1 MFLQV
6 SAFSDVFRAQR
17 QRSWGHTD
25 PSVGPA
31 CATGERLDLR
41 PVSSPARPWLYAV
54 KIMGVLV
61 ITSSGDPPHNAFPG
75 VPDSASVGVV
85 NKVLRAVV
93 RSRRRPD
100 AEVRMRAGDRAATP
114 TPRGCGGTRASL
126 AAGRGCRG
134 RRNVQYWQ
142 PRGEGPWGWVFP
154 RPPGLRVSGCSF
166 GVRCA
171 LVF

>member
-17 QRSWGHTD
+17 QRCWGHTD

-114 TPRGCGGTRASL
+114 TPRGCEWDQGKPGCWAWAQRKAEGVCSIGSQE
-126 AAGRGCRG
+126 GRG
-134 RRNVQYWQ
+134 
-142 PRGEGPWGWVFP
+142 
-154 RPPGLRVSGCSF
+154 PGAGCSPASRAAC
-166 GVRCA
+166 VW
-171 LVF
+171 L

>member
-17 QRSWGHTD
+17 QRCWGHTD

-61 ITSSGDPPHNAFPG
+61 ITSSGDPPHNAFLG

-114 TPRGCGGTRASL
+114 TPRGCEWDQGKPGCWAWVQRKAEGAVL
-126 AAGRGCRG
+126 AAKRGG
-134 RRNVQYWQ
+134 ALGLGV
-142 PRGEGPWGWVFP
+142 P

>member
-17 QRSWGHTD
+17 QRCWGHTD

-54 KIMGVLV
+54 KTMGVLV
-61 ITSSGDPPHNAFPG
+61 ITSSGDLPHNAFLG

-93 RSRRRPD
+93 NSRRRPD

-114 TPRGCGGTRASL
+114 TPRGCEWDQGKPGCWAWVQRKAECAVL
-126 AAGRGCRG
+126 AAKRGG
-134 RRNVQYWQ
+134 ALGV
-142 PRGEGPWGWVFP
+142 
-154 RPPGLRVSGCSF
+154 PPASRAACVWL
-166 GVRCA
+166 
-171 LVF
+171 

>member
-17 QRSWGHTD
+17 QRCWGHTD

-114 TPRGCGGTRASL
+114 TPRGCEWDQGKPGCWAWAQRKAKGVCSIGSQE
-126 AAGRGCRG
+126 GRGPGAGCS
-134 RRNVQYWQ
+134 
-142 PRGEGPWGWVFP
+142 
-154 RPPGLRVSGCSF
+154 PGLQGCVCLAVAL
-166 GVRCA
+166 GCA
-171 LVF
+171 VH